1 MLAAGAN
8 DFLNTTVLTGKN
20 RFLWRLPPLEA
31 WLQGY
36 TALVGQVRG
45 SRGGVATA
53 GGLAAAGEGEA
64 CMCGHAAAQQH
75 RPSPATALPLP
86 LAPLPAQIR
95 RMYPQAA
102 IVQLVWPQEALLA
115 GLLEPQQSVPYQ
127 KYMAAGFQRLQ
138 ALGAQGVH
146 LLQLSGTE
154 VKRERWDW

>member
-1 MLAAGAN
+1 MHVRPRCC
-8 DFLNTTVLTGKN
+8 TTAPALTGHGAA
-20 RFLWRLPPLEA
+20 PPTGA
-31 WLQGY
+31 
-36 TALVGQVRG
+36 
-45 SRGGVATA
+45 
-53 GGLAAAGEGEA
+53 
-64 CMCGHAAAQQH
+64 
-75 RPSPATALPLP
+75 
-86 LAPLPAQIR
+86 PAQIR
-95 RMYPQAA
+95 RMHPQAA